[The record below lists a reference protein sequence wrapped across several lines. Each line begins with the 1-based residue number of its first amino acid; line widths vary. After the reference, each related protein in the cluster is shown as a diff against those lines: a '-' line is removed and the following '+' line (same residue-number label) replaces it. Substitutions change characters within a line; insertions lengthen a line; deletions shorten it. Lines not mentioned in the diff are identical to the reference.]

1 MPVIICELC
10 GSNDIQKQDG
20 LYVCQHCGT
29 KYTVEEAKKLIRTA
43 KTDLPG
49 NLKIREKCDNRK
61 ERSSVTE
68 KKQDDTSPQ
77 LSKILSI
84 TSIVFIF
91 LFSLFILI
99 NEESSPVFSV
109 IGFFYAIYAVVVF
122 LGVICSIIC
131 LVISKVLKTP
141 TKKHVTATIFFCSAA
156 VLYIVSFF
164 SLKQITAN
172 RPSSPTI
179 SYSASFDPSS
189 SSLYGSTTSTTYR
202 TTDRSRDAW
211 VCAIGYV
218 QDNLKS
224 PSTAKF
230 CKYTDATVMRVG
242 EDEYIIHGYVDAQ
255 NSLGAGAR
263 QVWTVSLF
271 LTEKGFRDPYLEW
284 G

>member
-68 KKQDDTSPQ
+68 KKQDDTS
-77 LSKILSI
+77 
-84 TSIVFIF
+84 
-91 LFSLFILI
+91 
-99 NEESSPVFSV
+99 
-109 IGFFYAIYAVVVF
+109 VVVF

-255 NSLGAGAR
+255 NSLGAAAR